1 MDRRAMAKA
10 TIRISDKARKVV
22 RDLADQRGQS
32 MQAVL
37 DDAVEAYRRQAFL
50 EKANAC
56 YGRLGADRH
65 EAQDAQDE
73 LAEWEQ
79 ATIAD
84 GLEDHAE

>member
-1 MDRRAMAKA
+1 MAKA

-22 RDLADQRGQS
+22 RDLADQQGQS

-37 DDAVEAYRRQAFL
+37 DDAVEAYRRQVFL

-56 YGRLGADRH
+56 YARLGADRH
-65 EAQDAQDE
+65 EAQDE

-84 GLEDHAE
+84 GLEDLAE

>member
-1 MDRRAMAKA
+1 MAKA
-10 TIRISDKARKVV
+10 TVRISDKARKVV
-22 RDLADQRGQS
+22 RDLADQQGQS

-56 YGRLGADRH
+56 YARLGADRH
-65 EAQDAQDE
+65 EAQDAHDE

-84 GLEDHAE
+84 GLEDRAE